1 MFESNENEDDSAA
14 NTVTSPAVALDL
26 MAQLE
31 IDLDQEL
38 EGAAPEAELEE
49 EEKIESPVGES
60 EEIMP
65 STPVQT
71 EWKPQRR
78 LANSSE
84 FPVSEESAES
94 LLWLAHRLG
103 PVLTARHLSRNLLRM
118 LSLCYLGESNLMGV
132 ITQENCCQGKFS
144 KKCLFAN
151 Q

>member
-1 MFESNENEDDSAA
+1 MFESNENEDNGAA
-14 NTVTSPAVALDL
+14 NTVMSPAVALDL

-31 IDLDQEL
+31 IDMDQEQ
-38 EGAAPEAELEE
+38 EGAALEAELEE
-49 EEKIESPVGES
+49 EEKMESPVDEP
-60 EEIMP
+60 EEMMAI
-65 STPVQT
+65 TPVQT

-78 LANSSE
+78 LENSSE

-132 ITQENCCQGKFS
+132 KTQDSCCQGRF
-144 KKCLFAN
+144 FN
-151 Q
+151 

>member
-1 MFESNENEDDSAA
+1 MFESNEVEEDSAA

-31 IDLDQEL
+31 IDMDQEP
-38 EGAAPEAELEE
+38 EGAVPEAEMEE
-49 EEKIESPVGES
+49 TKTESPVNDP
-60 EEIMP
+60 EEMMAI
-65 STPVQT
+65 TPVQT

-78 LANSSE
+78 PANSSE

-132 ITQENCCQGKFS
+132 KSQENCCQS
-144 KKCLFAN
+144 K
-151 Q
+151 